1 MSQFWKYWQVCWYD
15 RIVYRQVNPSPT
27 KATTKA
33 ASCQCRNGSWEEE
46 DTADVAKSGWED
58 AVGT

>member
-1 MSQFWKYWQVCWYD
+1 MSQFWKYRQFCWYD
-15 RIVYRQVNPSPT
+15 RIVYRQVNSSPT

-33 ASCQCRNGSWEEE
+33 ASCRCCKGSWAE
-46 DTADVAKSGWED
+46 DTEDVAKSGWDD